1 MLEVGHT
8 YNIYDFAIEFK
19 IAMLGT
25 YHKLHIEFL
34 FYHYWLQIDLNFH
47 NQLLV
52 YLYFFH
58 IFNYLAAHPK
68 FNINTTLHMNS

>member
-8 YNIYDFAIEFK
+8 YNLYDFVIEFK

-25 YHKLHIEFL
+25 YHKFHIDFL

-47 NQLLV
+47 NQFLV
-52 YLYFFH
+52 YL
-58 IFNYLAAHPK
+58 
-68 FNINTTLHMNS
+68 